1 MNKMILT
8 GRICNDIEMR
18 YTNYNKE
25 VVNINLAVKRDREN
39 TDFISVTAF
48 GGTAKLVSD
57 YCKKGDRI
65 LIDGKLCVNNY
76 TDKEGNKKTAYSVLA
91 HSIEFLEN
99 KKHTGEK
106 DTQAGTQAG
115 TQADI
120 YSDFGKQ
127 IEIYDSTI
135 PDDDNLPF

>member
-76 TDKEGNKKTAYSVLA
+76 IDKEGNKKTAYSVLA

-99 KKHTGEK
+99 KAKTQEEK
-106 DTQAGTQAG
+106 RTAPNGTEHQ
-115 TQADI
+115 DV
-120 YSDFGKQ
+120 YSDFGNQ
-127 IEIYDSTI
+127 IEIDDSTI